1 MPILPAVFVRNPVPW
16 RGCCTTC
23 AVCTPRGC
31 LDLSQG
37 KAFLQVLGPDRRSA
51 RWLRT
56 PFGLFIAAFPGF
68 IVGYGLTTD
77 GPLATAPL
85 VYATTLAW
93 SVASV
98 GVVALALH
106 VLRAP
111 TRLVLPL
118 IAAGGGWLYYWFAG
132 PAVARQVGE
141 GDGLG
146 TAVRV
151 TGMALVNPWLGWALR
166 RPSGAPWQEAG
177 AAPAG

>member
-37 KAFLQVLGPDRRSA
+37 KALLRGPGSQRRAA
-51 RWLRT
+51 RWSRT
-56 PFGLFIAAFPGF
+56 PFGPFIAAFPGVV
-68 IVGYGLTTD
+68 VGYGLITD
-77 GPLATAPL
+77 GPLATEPR
-85 VYATTLAW
+85 VHATTLGW
-93 SVASV
+93 SAASV

-106 VLRAP
+106 VLWGP
-111 TRLVLPL
+111 TRLVLPP
-118 IAAGGGWLYYWFAG
+118 IAAGGSWPYDGFAG
-132 PAVARQVGE
+132 PAVAWPVDE